1 MLNVYGIKNCN
12 SMKKAFDLLNELGL
26 AYEFHDYKK
35 QGIDATTVKTW
46 LDQIGADVV
55 LNKKG
60 TTWRKL
66 TEAEQDTALASEQGL
81 IDALTTHHSLI
92 KRPVIA
98 TPMVLLW
105 VSMKMQFVPKGIT
118 KQKSRAIARLFC
130 WMRLVRA
137 NPSLVT
143 AKCSHANITTKL

>member
-1 MLNVYGIKNCN
+1 
-12 SMKKAFDLLNELGL
+12 MKKAFDAL
-26 AYEFHDYKK
+26 AAQGIAYQFHDYKK
-35 QGIDATTVKTW
+35 QGIDAETLAVW
-46 LDQIGADVV
+46 LKDIGAEKI

-98 TPMVLLW
+98 TPDGFIVGFNEDAIRVL
-105 VSMKMQFVPKGIT
+105 K
-118 KQKSRAIARLFC
+118 A
-130 WMRLVRA
+130 
-137 NPSLVT
+137 
-143 AKCSHANITTKL
+143 

>member
-35 QGIDATTVKTW
+35 QGIDAATVKTW

-81 IDALTTHHSLI
+81 IDTLTTHHSLI

-98 TPMVLLW
+98 TQNGFIVGFNEDAIRVL
-105 VSMKMQFVPKGIT
+105 K
-118 KQKSRAIARLFC
+118 A
-130 WMRLVRA
+130 
-137 NPSLVT
+137 
-143 AKCSHANITTKL
+143 

>member
-35 QGIDATTVKTW
+35 QGIDAETVKAW
-46 LDQIGADVV
+46 LDAVGQEVI

-66 TEAEQDTALASEQGL
+66 SAEQQSAALGSETGL
-81 IDALTTHHSLI
+81 ISALTTHSSLI
-92 KRPVIA
+92 KRPVLQTEQGYIVGYDEA
-98 TPMVLLW
+98 AYQAL
-105 VSMKMQFVPKGIT
+105 K
-118 KQKSRAIARLFC
+118 
-130 WMRLVRA
+130 
-137 NPSLVT
+137 
-143 AKCSHANITTKL
+143 

>member
-1 MLNVYGIKNCN
+1 
-12 SMKKAFDLLNELGL
+12 MKKAFDAL
-26 AYEFHDYKK
+26 AAQGIAYQFHDYKK
-35 QGIDATTVKTW
+35 QGIDAETLAVW
-46 LDQIGADVV
+46 LKDIGAEKI

-98 TPMVLLW
+98 TP
-105 VSMKMQFVPKGIT
+105 KGFIVGFNEDAI
-118 KQKSRAIARLFC
+118 RALKA
-130 WMRLVRA
+130 
-137 NPSLVT
+137 
-143 AKCSHANITTKL
+143 